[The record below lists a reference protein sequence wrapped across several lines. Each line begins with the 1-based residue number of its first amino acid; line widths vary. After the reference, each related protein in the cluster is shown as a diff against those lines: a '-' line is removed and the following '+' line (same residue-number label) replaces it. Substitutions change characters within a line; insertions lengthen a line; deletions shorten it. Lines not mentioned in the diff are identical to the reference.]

1 MGGPQARKCFGNV
14 WKYHISNYMLLVFSF
29 FVSMD
34 EGRAYPRQAKLK
46 SGWPDLKQVPVV
58 SWPPEKPGS

>member
-1 MGGPQARKCFGNV
+1 MG
-14 WKYHISNYMLLVFSF
+14 
-29 FVSMD
+29 
-34 EGRAYPRQAKLK
+34 EGSAYPRQAKLK